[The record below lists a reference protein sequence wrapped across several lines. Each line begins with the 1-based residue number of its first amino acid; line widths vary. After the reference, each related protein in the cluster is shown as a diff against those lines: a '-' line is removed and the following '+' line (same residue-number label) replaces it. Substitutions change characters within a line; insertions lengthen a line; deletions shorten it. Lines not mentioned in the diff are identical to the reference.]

1 MVGDWWLV
9 VGGGDHQR
17 HDGARRREALTPGRV
32 FLEHLKVRDLA
43 LGRFVLDIEDE
54 GRGAIHS
61 TAHREAAR
69 QLLAFAVEQPPLHV
83 RLERARAAA
92 DREPVRDLLAP
103 RGRVHDHERGV
114 GEAVVTRERVSAA
127 DARDLLQCLAR
138 EAEPA
143 NDQDGRYL
151 GERRV
156 GRPLDDRHRDDA
168 FVDREAR
175 DAYPVAE
182 EDGVGV
188 VEFALLVQQRVQ
200 VAEVPAAARVL
211 DRDGGGVREAVAVEV
226 AEGPLAEADHEFAG
240 RAGRDRRPELA
251 VLERGRT
258 GVGVL
263 GQDGGRLKVHPGHP
277 IGVGYVAGRQRR
289 GCDEQHPH
297 GRRASNSTPGPVS
310 HRHIGSLAVG
320 CQLQSSPNA

>member
-1 MVGDWWLV
+1 MM
-9 VGGGDHQR
+9 
-17 HDGARRREALTPGRV
+17 P
-32 FLEHLKVRDLA
+32 
-43 LGRFVLDIEDE
+43 
-54 GRGAIHS
+54 
-61 TAHREAAR
+61 
-69 QLLAFAVEQPPLHV
+69 
-83 RLERARAAA
+83 
-92 DREPVRDLLAP
+92 
-103 RGRVHDHERGV
+103 
-114 GEAVVTRERVSAA
+114 
-127 DARDLLQCLAR
+127 
-138 EAEPA
+138 
-143 NDQDGRYL
+143 
-151 GERRV
+151 
-156 GRPLDDRHRDDA
+156 

-211 DRDGGGVREAVAVEV
+211 DRDSGGVREAVAVEV

-263 GQDGGRLKVHPGHP
+263 SQDGGRLKVHPGHP

-289 GCDEQHPH
+289 GCEEQRPH
-297 GRRASNSTPGPVS
+297 GRRASNSAPGPVS

-320 CQLQSSPNA
+320 RQLQSSPNA